1 MSANLCKL
9 LSAFKSHGQS
19 ETLQMSDKW
28 PPKDNIG
35 NAKKRASLQ
44 LPAFWFTCLVVWI
57 FIIKQVM
64 HFSVII
70 TVLYTSGNLEQCKQ

>member
-1 MSANLCKL
+1 MS
-9 LSAFKSHGQS
+9 
-19 ETLQMSDKW
+19 E
-28 PPKDNIG
+28 KDNIE
-35 NAKKRASLQ
+35 NDKKRLSLQ

-70 TVLYTSGNLEQCKQ
+70 TVLYTTGNLEQRKRSKNNTEFF